1 MKTIVCITLKYWK
14 KHLKSAAALLFSGV
28 MLTAILFA
36 ALMSLREECVHFYEN
51 AFNNL
56 GHYDILIANSD
67 DELLA
72 QALSGRTDCDYG
84 VINVLGKL
92 GYRDKQ
98 FTYGT
103 ISDEHNLWHAPLEE
117 GRMPETANEIAAV
130 RTVLDAC
137 YWIGEC
143 GDTITLN
150 GTEYTV
156 VGIINEYY
164 GKYREGS
171 ELCGGNTDIVV
182 ETGYYIPLIFVGESS
197 AEPLYRIDLI
207 GGFFDFSDLGKGLY
221 DTSDDIRYAESVIS
235 DYDDYLYDLVGHEGH
250 WFEVNC
256 EQNAW
261 YTESKT
267 RSVSFLMTIA
277 WLGAGVSVLSV
288 FSVLRGVFLERRSR
302 ISVLKRIG
310 MKKRLIAA
318 MYAFECAVF
327 TAVQTI
333 IGIAAGLAAYGGI
346 YLVKTSILGEKP
358 YSAFTDIGIV
368 YERTL
373 DPFLYAG
380 LISAAVITA
389 AYFINILTTNISAK
403 TPHKRKKPRSLSK
416 GFRAAMRQSG
426 ITAVQIISL
435 TLICFSVILGYMY
448 YTDNGKESLMW
459 IGYIKPEQDYKA
471 NGFSMEKNN
480 IEEYYYCNPPQIN
493 SLGEDGRNETEFFPL
508 LAEDFSRGFGDDTAA
523 ALPDTAIVAGYIG
536 QTFVTSSD
544 KISGLT
550 PINLSNEIVR
560 ETFIALANEDYK
572 DFFDEGNLGSENM
585 YRIPT
590 KLTVPHT
597 INGLAEYVTDGKI
610 SLEALNS
617 GEEILLIYQS
627 SEPPLEV
634 GEVVTLYSAAA
645 ENGYG
650 LSEIKSATAKIGGA
664 IKLSS
669 SPDLLGTL
677 GTYAIK
683 SDYPCN
689 FITTATGARALG
701 LPCAAYMEVYSS
713 EKLGGGIFPLSAEMR
728 VNSLS
733 KMKLDSFIDKAAKFA
748 GAALILVVMSLLGFA
763 AYFNGIELKIRQKEY
778 EISVFRALGMPLP
791 ELRRRIFLDSV
802 KIPMIASAAAYVLV
816 KTMQFLME
824 KGYDRLCAVYQGEAS
839 IPVPVDTLRSTL
851 FLDNVMWQ
859 VNAEIPTLILFAI
872 ICAVTFI
879 LTATALKKCSGNI
892 AGDLNSG
899 RTRQ

>member
-1 MKTIVCITLKYWK
+1 MRTIAFITMKYWQ
-14 KHLKSAAALLFSGV
+14 KHLKSAAALLFSGAL
-28 MLTAILFA
+28 LTAILFA
-36 ALMSLREECVHFYEN
+36 ALMSLREECVRFYEN
-51 AFNNL
+51 AFDNL

-67 DELLA
+67 DELLS
-72 QALSGRTDCDYG
+72 QALGGRTDCDYG

-98 FTYGT
+98 FTYGR
-103 ISDEHNLWHAPLEE
+103 ISDEHNLWHTPLES
-117 GRMPETANEIAAV
+117 GRMPETANEIVAV

-156 VGIINEYY
+156 VGIIDEYY

-171 ELCGGNTDIVV
+171 ELCQSNTDIVV

-221 DTSDDIRYAESVIS
+221 DTNDDIKYAESVIG
-235 DYDDYLYDLVGHEGH
+235 DYCDYLYDLVGHKGH
-250 WFEVNC
+250 WFDANC

-288 FSVLRGVFLERRSR
+288 FSVLRGIFIERRSR

-310 MKKRLIAA
+310 MKKRLIGA

-327 TAVQTI
+327 AVIQTI
-333 IGIAAGLAAYGGI
+333 IGIASGLAAYGVI
-346 YLVKTSILGEKP
+346 YLVKTSFFGEKP
-358 YSAFTDIGIV
+358 YNAFTDIGIV
-368 YERTL
+368 YDRTL

-380 LISAAVITA
+380 LISAAVIAA
-389 AYFINILTTNISAK
+389 AYIINILTTNISAK
-403 TPHKRKKPRSLSK
+403 SSHKRKKTRSLSS
-416 GFRAAMRQSG
+416 GFRRAMSQSG

-435 TLICFSVILGYMY
+435 ALICFSAVVGYMY
-448 YTDNGKESLMW
+448 FTDNGKEPQMW
-459 IGYIKPEQDYKA
+459 LTYDNIYEDYKA
-471 NGFSMEKNN
+471 NGFSMEENG
-480 IEEYYYCNPPQIN
+480 IEEYYFSNAMQIN
-493 SLGEDGRNETEFFPL
+493 SFGEDGREITEFFPL
-508 LAEDFSRGFGDDTAA
+508 TAEYYSRGFDDSVAKVLPEA
-523 ALPDTAIVAGYIG
+523 ALITGG
-536 QTFVTSSD
+536 NEGTFVASSD

-560 ETFIALANEDYK
+560 ETFIELSDEEYK
-572 DFFDEGNLGSENM
+572 GFFDEGNLGSENM

-590 KLTVPHT
+590 KLTVPHA
-597 INGLAEYVTDGKI
+597 INGLTEYVTNGKI
-610 SLEALNS
+610 SLETLNS

-627 SEPPLEV
+627 SEPPFAV
-634 GEVVTLYSAAA
+634 GEAVTIYSALAN

-650 LSEIKSATAKIGGA
+650 LGDIKAVNAKIGAA
-664 IKLSS
+664 IKL
-669 SPDLLGTL
+669 PPTL
-677 GTYAIK
+677 SKLEKYILK
-683 SDYPCN
+683 CNYPCN
-689 FITTATGARALG
+689 FLTTATGAQAIG
-701 LPCAAYMEVYSS
+701 LSGAYTEVYSP
-713 EKLGGGIFPLSAEMR
+713 EKLDGGVFPLSAEMR
-728 VNSLS
+728 VISLS
-733 KMKLDSFIDKAAKFA
+733 EEKWNTFIDRAAKFA
-748 GAALILVVMSLLGFA
+748 SVALILTVMSLLGFA
-763 AYFNGIELKIRQKEY
+763 AYFNGIGLKIRQKAY
-778 EISVFRALGMPLP
+778 TLSVYRALGMPLR

-802 KIPMIASAAAYVLV
+802 KIPVIASAAAYVLV
-816 KTMQFLME
+816 KAMQFIMG
-824 KGYDRLCAVYQGEAS
+824 KGYDRLCAVYEGEAN
-839 IPVPVDTLRSTL
+839 IPVPLDTLRNTL

-859 VNAEIPTLILFAI
+859 VNAEIPTLILLVI

-879 LTATALKKCSGNI
+879 LTAAALKKFSGDI

-899 RTRQ
+899 RERL